1 MEVTWPG
8 IEPAA
13 VAPQENTPLYSILY
27 STFLDRQILVYAL
40 VSVIMRQSPSGFSAQ
55 DLACNKH
62 SINVGVN
69 EQDRQMWSRI
79 WDGSGGYSSKK
90 LITFF
95 FFRATPVAYGSSQ
108 ARGRI
113 RAEPASL
120 HHSHSSVGSEPLLQP
135 TPLLTATP
143 DP

>member
-40 VSVIMRQSPSGFSAQ
+40 VSVIMRQSPSGFSAR

-79 WDGSGGYSSKK
+79 WDGIGGYSSKK

-95 FFRATPVAYGSSQ
+95 FF
-108 ARGRI
+108 
-113 RAEPASL
+113 
-120 HHSHSSVGSEPLLQP
+120 
-135 TPLLTATP
+135 
-143 DP
+143 